1 MIQLHVTDTMELSDL
16 KRQIEGL
23 QMRLGHARDYL

>member
-1 MIQLHVTDTMELSDL
+1 MIQLHVTHTMELNDL

-23 QMRLGHARDYL
+23 HLRLGHARDYL